1 MQYLQADGRLT
12 RNDWWSLQAAVHKGT
27 KLGRTAQ
34 ESQASRKTFYCD
46 KRFKATVWLALASK
60 AGKKPCALPS
70 STSCSDAPVAV
81 L

>member
-46 KRFKATVWLALASK
+46 KDSRP
-60 AGKKPCALPS
+60 PCG
-70 STSCSDAPVAV
+70 
-81 L
+81 